1 MVLRPFAAGLIHI
14 KLGRAAEADNIP
26 MTGMISAG
34 MISAGMI
41 SGGPAAAAQRV
52 PRYTSYPTAPH
63 FHPGVGPDVYG
74 EWLAD
79 LPPAMP
85 VSLYLH
91 VPFCD
96 SLCWFCGCH
105 TKIVQRYDPVAEYL
119 ESLLAEIGMV
129 AARIGRRQAVSHVH
143 WGGGTPTMLVPDD
156 VLRLTD
162 RLRTSF
168 AFAAD
173 AEFAVEIDPRE
184 LPPETVAALG
194 RAGVNRASLGVQDVN
209 PDVQKAINRVQP
221 MEVTR
226 IAVER
231 LRAVGVRAINID
243 LMYGLPHQ
251 TDAHIRT
258 TVDAVTALAPDRL
271 SLFGYAHLP
280 GFKTHQRMI
289 DEKALPDA
297 ATRLRH
303 AALAATLLRERG
315 YVEIGLDHFALPGD
329 PLAIAS
335 AQGRLR
341 RNFQGYTTDGA
352 GALIGLG
359 ASAIGALPQGYVQN
373 IVSIRSYREAV
384 DAGRLAAARGIV
396 LSDEDRL
403 RRHIIE
409 RLMCDLS
416 VDLEAACRRH
426 GRSIEHFAPELDRL
440 AALVPQGVV
449 ELTDATVRIPEPAR
463 PFMRLAA
470 AAFDAYLPQ
479 STASHAPAV

>member
-1 MVLRPFAAGLIHI
+1 
-14 KLGRAAEADNIP
+14 
-26 MTGMISAG
+26 MTRMISAG
-34 MISAGMI
+34 
-41 SGGPAAAAQRV
+41 AAVAAQRV

-63 FHPGVGPDVYG
+63 FHSGIGPDAYAS
-74 EWLAD
+74 WLAE

-105 TKIVQRYDPVAEYL
+105 TKIVQRYGPVADYL
-119 ESLLAEIGMV
+119 ESLLVEIEMV

-143 WGGGTPTMLVPDD
+143 WGGGTPTILVADD
-156 VLRLTD
+156 VLRLAD
-162 RLRTSF
+162 RLRSSF

-184 LPPETVAALG
+184 LPPETVGALS

-221 MEVTR
+221 IEVTR

-231 LRAVGVRAINID
+231 LRAAGVRAINID

-258 TVDAVTALAPDRL
+258 TVDAVTELSPDRL

-297 ATRLRH
+297 AARLRQ

-315 YVEIGLDHFALPGD
+315 YVEIGLDHFARPED

-352 GALIGLG
+352 GALVGLG

-373 IVSIRSYREAV
+373 IVSIRSYREAI
-384 DAGRLAAARGIV
+384 DAGQLAAARGV
-396 LSDEDRL
+396 ALGDEDRL

-416 VDLEAACRRH
+416 IDLEATCRRH
-426 GRSIEHFAPELDRL
+426 GRPVDHFAPELDRL
-440 AALVPQGVV
+440 AALIPQGVV
-449 ELTDATVRIPEPAR
+449 EIAGSTVRIPEPAR

-479 STASHAPAV
+479 STASHGPAV